1 MKIKHTRFVARPLA
15 LALLLAGPALQAA
28 PDFALIDDYC
38 SDCHNTQDFS
48 GSLAFELVER
58 EAPATDAEVWEE
70 VLRKLKSG
78 MMPPPGNERPQ
89 EATLH
94 GFVEALEETL
104 DAHIAAQPNPGPS
117 LLRRLNRTEYNNA
130 VRDLLDLPV
139 DTTGLMPADDS
150 SGGFDNVANVLSIS
164 PVLLEAYVSTASKV
178 SRLAVGDMD
187 TVTSSTSYR
196 GDGQSQA
203 LQKDGLALGT
213 RGGISIEH
221 VFELDAEYE
230 ISIGRSGAA
239 AAFSLTP
246 FGTEDPVEVVVD
258 GERVALLQPQDRGT
272 LRLAL
277 PAGLHRIE
285 AAYLPRAS
293 GLGVD
298 DLHTEW
304 ANSTGITNLT
314 VRGPIAPTGRGD
326 TASRR
331 RIFTCYPE
339 SLAQEGACAEAILSQ
354 LATRAY
360 RRPVDQASL
369 EVLLD
374 FYRKGREQADFDTG
388 IQYALARLLVD
399 PQFIFRLESEPEG
412 LAPGDVYA
420 VNDYELATRL
430 SFFLWSSIPDEE
442 LLALAAQNRLSAPGE
457 LAAQVQRMLAD
468 PKATALVDNFATQW
482 LSLHKLASAN
492 PVSPDFDNALREA
505 MLRETRLLF
514 SEVLKRDAS
523 IIDLLSAD
531 YTFVNERLAR
541 HYGMPGIRG
550 SHFRKVAL
558 ADRQRRGL
566 LGHASILTITSAPN
580 RTSPVIRGTW
590 IMENLLAA
598 PPPEP
603 PPGVETNLEASVPGA
618 ATLSIRQQLE
628 RHRADPACSSC
639 HNFIDPLGFALENF
653 DAVGMWRSE
662 ASGAPV
668 DSHAQL
674 WDGTDLA
681 GAAGLHEALSVRRDM
696 FVEAF
701 VEKMMTYALGRRV
714 EYFDMPA
721 VRAVVRKAGAEEFSL
736 SAIVQGIVE
745 TPAFGMRIA
754 EGNDATDIA
763 ALDAAS
769 NAANGANGEGI

>member
-1 MKIKHTRFVARPLA
+1 MSKSLHRFAVRPLA
-15 LALLLAGPALQAA
+15 LALLLPAAPLYAA
-28 PDFALIDDYC
+28 PDFSLIDDYC
-38 SDCHNTQDFS
+38 SGCHNTQDFS
-48 GSLAFELVER
+48 GSLAFELVDR
-58 EAPATDAEVWEE
+58 NSPTADAPVWEE

-78 MMPPPGNERPQ
+78 MMPPPGNERPGQ
-89 EATLH
+89 AALH
-94 GFVEALEETL
+94 GFIAALEETL
-104 DAHIAAQPNPGPS
+104 GAHVAAQPNPGPS

-130 VRDLLDLPV
+130 VRDLLDLPI

-150 SGGFDNVANVLSIS
+150 SGGFDNIANVLSIS

-187 TVTSSTSYR
+187 TVASASSYR

-213 RGGISIEH
+213 RGGIKVEH

-230 ISIGRSGAA
+230 ITIGRSGASS
-239 AAFSLTP
+239 AFALTS
-246 FGTEDPVEVVVD
+246 FGGEDPVEVVID
-258 GERVALLQPQDRGT
+258 GERVALLQPRDRGT

-285 AAYLPRAS
+285 AAYLPLS
-293 GLGVD
+293 QGLGVD

-304 ANSTGITNLT
+304 ASSTAVNSMTI
-314 VRGPIAPTGRGD
+314 RGPFSPSGRGD
-326 TASRR
+326 TDSRR
-331 RIFTCYPE
+331 RIFVCYPE
-339 SLAQEGACAEAILSQ
+339 SVAQEAPCAENILRQ

-360 RRPVDQASL
+360 RRPVDDASL
-369 EVLLD
+369 NVLLD

-388 IQYALARLLVD
+388 IQYALARILVD

-412 LAPGDVYA
+412 LAPGQTYA
-420 VNDYELATRL
+420 VNDLELATRL

-442 LLALAAQNRLSAPGE
+442 LLALAAQNRLSEPGV
-457 LAAQVQRMLAD
+457 LAAQVQRMLSD
-468 PKATALVDNFATQW
+468 PKAMALVDNFAFQW

-492 PVSPDFDNALREA
+492 PVSPDFDNALRQA
-505 MLRETRLLF
+505 MLQETRLLF
-514 SEVLKRDAS
+514 SDVLKRDAS

-541 HYGMPGIRG
+541 HYGLPGVRG
-550 SHFRKVAL
+550 SHFRKVKL
-558 ADRQRRGL
+558 EDGQRRGI
-566 LGHASILTITSAPN
+566 LGHGSILTITSAPN

-590 IMENLLAA
+590 IMENLLAT

-662 ASGAPV
+662 AAGAPV
-668 DSHAQL
+668 DSSSQL
-674 WDGTDLA
+674 WDGTALA
-681 GAAGLHEALSVRRDM
+681 GAAGLHDALFERRDL

-701 VEKMMTYALGRRV
+701 VEKMLTYALGRRV

-721 VRAVVRKAGAEEFSL
+721 VRAVVHRAQGEAFSL
-736 SAIVQGIVE
+736 SAIVQGIVD
-745 TPAFGMRIA
+745 TPAFRMRIA
-754 EGNDATDIA
+754 EGE
-763 ALDAAS
+763 S
-769 NAANGANGEGI
+769 NQTAESLARIEP